1 MKMTD
6 ETLFIKI
13 DTPVEFRKALL
24 MSIRDL
30 IHSLQRHDT
39 VKQIRIEKAEQIVK
53 LKKISKEIEVL
64 LNRINSD
71 MPSPLESR
79 KKDQAVRAKKI
90 AKGKSNAKGKAVKA
104 PKMSEMQKLEGQL
117 RDIEGKLKDM

>member
-1 MKMTD
+1 MTD

-39 VKQIRIEKAEQIVK
+39 VKQIRIEKAEQMVK

-64 LNRINSD
+64 LNRINAD

-79 KKDQAVRAKKI
+79 KKDKAPRSKVV
-90 AKGKSNAKGKAVKA
+90 KGKNNSKGKAVKA